1 MNTKLLALPVA
12 LILPMLGNAQYVMTD
27 TAYFA
32 PTTVPFGPQVL
43 NLQKFP
49 FDPSLLTRVTLQ
61 INATLGAYMT
71 AENEVPATPY
81 GPGIV
86 EAEASIYGNVGAS
99 GPDVGASGP
108 IDNLEPIAKFD
119 YVVAGP
125 VVLAPADSQ
134 YGGGPD
140 WTDFG
145 GLLSAT
151 EVGTASTTDPDD
163 FEPFLGSDTFPVE
176 YWGWGGW
183 AVWGVSDGEFKVK
196 DFKGFGEVT
205 VTYEYTWDE
214 QQYGGG
220 TAGFWSNKN
229 GLALLTQA
237 DFDYLEFLC
246 LVDGAGKPQDFGA
259 LTTDSKKL
267 FSSWLRARS
276 ASNMASQLA
285 CQLAA
290 FALNVRHGVYQ
301 PTDLIPAPGCS
312 DSGFLEAAWLIAL
325 ANDALCADGYTPKAD
340 PNRGC
345 QEMLKNALDNANNAA
360 Y

>member
-32 PTTVPFGPQVL
+32 PTTVPFGPEVL
-43 NLQKFP
+43 SLRKFP
-49 FDPSLLTRVTLQ
+49 FDPSILSRVTLE
-61 INATLGAYMT
+61 IKATLECYMT
-71 AENEVPATPY
+71 AENRTPY
-81 GPGIV
+81 TLNARSWVLGDV
-86 EAEASIYGNVGAS
+86 EAA
-99 GPDVGASGP
+99 GP
-108 IDNLEPIAKFD
+108 IAGLNPIASFG
-119 YVVAGP
+119 YVVVGP

-151 EVGTASTTDPDD
+151 EAGTESTTDPDD
-163 FEPFLGSDTFPVE
+163 FEPFLGSGTFPVE
-176 YWGWGGW
+176 YSGWGGW
-183 AVWGVSDGEFKVK
+183 AVWGVSNGEFVVK

-237 DFDYLEFLC
+237 DFNYLDFLC
-246 LVDGAGKPQDFGA
+246 LVDGAGNPQDFGT
-259 LTTDSKKL
+259 LTTDSKRL

-325 ANDALCADGYTPKAD
+325 ANDALCADGYTPKDD
-340 PNRGC
+340 PNRAG
-345 QEMLKNALDNANNAA
+345 QELLKNALDNANNAA